1 MRGEFRLIPAMTQSP
16 SRTTPPFR
24 SFRHDDGEVVRAL
37 VAGVL
42 AEHGL
47 PFDLDR
53 FDADLVDIDA
63 AYTNRGGTFLVVE
76 DDTGR
81 VIGCGGLY
89 PLGPSVA
96 EVRKMYLLPEARG
109 QGLGGRLL
117 TELIAAAR
125 ERGYRTLTLTTSS
138 HLPAA
143 APLYRRF
150 GFTDVAPDHP
160 SERADGAMRLALGT
174 EPGTEPGRPTR

>member
-1 MRGEFRLIPAMTQSP
+1 MPA
-16 SRTTPPFR
+16 FR
-24 SFRHDDGEVVRAL
+24 SFQRDDAEVVRAL

-76 DDTGR
+76 DDAGR
-81 VIGCGGLY
+81 VVGCGGLY

-117 TELIAAAR
+117 SKLIAAAR

-150 GFTDVAPDHP
+150 GFTDVTPDHP
-160 SERADGAMRLALGT
+160 SERADGAMKLSLGDAA
-174 EPGTEPGRPTR
+174 GTATIRPAR